1 MQMNK
6 ILCLF
11 VSIFSML
18 GNDSYAN
25 DNNSVSFIIDQDLKL
40 HVKCD
45 GVGKTFDNI
54 SKDSLHE
61 IKTITNKYFTF
72 DSVYMKHRKLI
83 FKNFKSTLSG
93 DYNFYIKRYDSVHSK
108 VVLNYKYNEP
118 YVPKI
123 HLENIDKV
131 NIKCKLVGGPKCGQ
145 IDDIDLNKVYFNKK
159 LMANYKNIVLN
170 RHKNTIPKLLC
181 GTITK
186 CGNEVWNTLKIIYH
200 TSCPEQIRE
209 MFKYE

>member
-11 VSIFSML
+11 ISLFFIF
-18 GNDSYAN
+18 GNNCNAN
-25 DNNSVSFIIDQDLKL
+25 DSVSFIIDQDLKL

-45 GVGKTFDNI
+45 GVEKTFDNI
-54 SKDSLHE
+54 SEDSLHE
-61 IKTITNKYFTF
+61 IRNITNKYFTF
-72 DSVYMKHRKLI
+72 ESIDIKRHKVKL
-83 FKNFKSTLSG
+83 KNFKSTLSG
-93 DYNFYIKRYDSVHSK
+93 TYNFYIKRYDNVHSK
-108 VVLNYKYNEP
+108 VILDYKYNEP

-123 HLENIDKV
+123 HLENIERV
-131 NIKCKLVGGPKCGQ
+131 NIKCKLAGGPKSGQ
-145 IDDIDLNKVYFNKK
+145 INDIDLTKVYFNKK
-159 LMANYKNIVLN
+159 LMANYKDIVLN

-186 CGNEVWNTLKIIYH
+186 CGNEIWNTLKIIYH